1 MELLSLCLLV
11 VGSSITLK
19 KKQKKPRWEV
29 KDSTKIHLE
38 NFLARIYSQLHP
50 KKKKIPLLSASNY
63 CLDFEACTQHLTRLT
78 SLMSLL
84 LATPSP
90 DRILAV
96 FRNWIS
102 KIIYQSRS

>member
-50 KKKKIPLLSASNY
+50 KKKKFPCFLLPIIV
-63 CLDFEACTQHLTRLT
+63 LTLKPVPST
-78 SLMSLL
+78 S
-84 LATPSP
+84 
-90 DRILAV
+90 
-96 FRNWIS
+96 
-102 KIIYQSRS
+102 QG